1 MKKPFAFIT
10 LLAAAL
16 VAAPKLSYADDDVR
30 WESLRTYTLGSGN
43 SVAVAVPSEWSA
55 IDNGSALNKKRALRF
70 RDASGAEVAIPVA
83 ALERASADKRV
94 FRPDLAQRV
103 ARNER

>member
-1 MKKPFAFIT
+1 MKNPFAFIT

-16 VAAPKLSYADDDVR
+16 VAAPTLSYADDAR
-30 WESLRTYTLGSGN
+30 WESLRVFTLDNGSN
-43 SVAVAVPSEWSA
+43 VAVAVPSEWNQV
-55 IDNGSALNKKRALRF
+55 DKGNTLGKKPLRF
-70 RDASGAEVAIPVA
+70 RDVSGAEVAIPVA

>member
-1 MKKPFAFIT
+1 MKSPFALT

-16 VAAPKLSYADDDVR
+16 AAAPALSRADESR
-30 WESLRTYTLGSGN
+30 WESMHVYTLSAGN
-43 SVAVAVPSEWSA
+43 PVAVVIPSEWTPLSV
-55 IDNGSALNKKRALRF
+55 GSYLGDAPALRF
-70 RDASGAEVAIPVA
+70 RDAAGAEIAIPVA

-94 FRPDLAQRV
+94 FRPDLAKRV

>member
-1 MKKPFAFIT
+1 MKIRIAST

-16 VAAPKLSYADDDVR
+16 AAAPTLSRAEDSL
-30 WESLRTYTLGSGN
+30 WESMHVYTLSGGN
-43 SVAVAVPSEWSA
+43 PVAVAVPSEWTPVDKGGYLGEA
-55 IDNGSALNKKRALRF
+55 PALRF
-70 RDASGAEVAIPVA
+70 RDQSGAEVAIPVA

-94 FRPDLAQRV
+94 FRPELTQKV

>member
-1 MKKPFAFIT
+1 MKNHLALS
-10 LLAAAL
+10 LLAAAFI
-16 VAAPKLSYADDDVR
+16 AAPNMSHADDAR

-55 IDNGSALNKKRALRF
+55 IDSGSALDKKRALRF

-94 FRPDLAQRV
+94 FRPDLTQRV

>member
-1 MKKPFAFIT
+1 MKKSFAFTT

-16 VAAPKLSYADDDVR
+16 AVAPNLSHAEDTR

-55 IDNGSALNKKRALRF
+55 IDSGSALDKKRALRF

-94 FRPDLAQRV
+94 FRPDLSQRV
-103 ARNER
+103 ARNE

>member
-1 MKKPFAFIT
+1 MKNGFAASA

-16 VAAPKLSYADDDVR
+16 VAAPTLSRADDAR
-30 WESLRTYTLGSGN
+30 WESMHVYTLSGGN
-43 SVAVAVPSEWSA
+43 PVAVAVPSEWSPV
-55 IDNGSALNKKRALRF
+55 NKGGYLGEAQTLRF
-70 RDASGAEVAIPVA
+70 RDPSGAEVAIPVA

-94 FRPDLAQRV
+94 FRPELTQKV